1 MWMRIRCSLCGMT
14 FDDADPLIPH
24 KKRRHESW
32 HDPST
37 AYRRNAIRGSVSWIP
52 LGNDPEK

>member
-1 MWMRIRCSLCGMT
+1 MRMRCSLCGMI
-14 FDDADPLIPH
+14 FDDADPLILY

-32 HDPST
+32 HSPSA

-52 LGNDPEK
+52 LGDQS

>member
-1 MWMRIRCSLCGMT
+1 MWMKMRCSLCGMI
-14 FDDADPLIPH
+14 FDDADPLILH

-32 HDPST
+32 HNPSA

-52 LGNDPEK
+52 LGDQS